1 MGVCIYIC
9 FESGDEFGKAAF
21 HPEITSL
28 VAFLWTCTTPYQH
41 QDPSVSLLDDATDVE
56 DGVEVAVKVAAGEA
70 AAGEVVSEAL
80 VGVLVEPRLFFFA
93 GSSVDKDLWKWLPWK

>member
-1 MGVCIYIC
+1 M
-9 FESGDEFGKAAF
+9 
-21 HPEITSL
+21 
-28 VAFLWTCTTPYQH
+28 
-41 QDPSVSLLDDATDVE
+41 
-56 DGVEVAVKVAAGEA
+56 EVAVKVAAGEA